1 MPVVTLTVTSHALAG
16 NPLGDPHVRKLPCIV
31 PDDLGDGEEVP
42 CLWYLA
48 GFAGVGQRMLA
59 HDPWEEGLEER
70 LVRLRAEGRLGKVI
84 VALPDAFTRWGGSQ
98 YIASSAHGDY
108 ETYLVDELPRAVEAR
123 WRIGA
128 HGIIG
133 KSSGGYG
140 AIVQAMRHPERYRA
154 VVCHSGDMG
163 FRLALAG
170 DIAAL
175 MNAVHEHGSLDALV
189 AAFTASGKK
198 KDGRW
203 FGPISV
209 LAACAAYSPDPA
221 QPWGVAL
228 PFDLERGDLDEA
240 VFARWLAH
248 DPVQLIDHPAAQ
260 DALRQMALVLLD
272 CGKRDEHQ
280 LHWGA
285 RAFARKLRQHGIAH
299 VHEEFEGGHRNT
311 SHRLDVSLPKLY
323 AALTLAR

>member
-1 MPVVTLTVTSHALAG
+1 MAVVTLTATSQALAG
-16 NPLGDPHVRKLPCIV
+16 NPLGDPHVRKLPVIV
-31 PDDLGDGEEVP
+31 PDDLAPGEAVP

-70 LVRLRAEGRLGKVI
+70 LVRLRAEGRIGKMI

-108 ETYLVDELPRAVEAR
+108 ETYLVDELPRLVEATWTVR
-123 WRIGA
+123 A
-128 HGIIG
+128 HGICG

-140 AIVQAMRHPERYRA
+140 ALVQAMRHPERYRA
-154 VVCHSGDMG
+154 VACHSGDMG
-163 FRLALAG
+163 FRLALHG
-170 DIAAL
+170 DIPAL

-189 AAFTASGKK
+189 RAFEASGKK

-203 FGPISV
+203 FGPISI
-209 LAACAAYSPDPA
+209 LATCAAYSPDPS

-228 PFDLERGDLDEA
+228 PFDPSTGELDDA
-240 VFARWLAH
+240 VLARWSAH
-248 DPVQLIDHPAAQ
+248 DPVQLIRDPHVQAS
-260 DALRQMALVLLD
+260 LRSMALVFVD

-285 RAFARKLRQHGIAH
+285 RALARELRRHGIPH
-299 VHEEFEGGHRNT
+299 EHEEFEGGHRST

-323 AALTLAR
+323 AALVC